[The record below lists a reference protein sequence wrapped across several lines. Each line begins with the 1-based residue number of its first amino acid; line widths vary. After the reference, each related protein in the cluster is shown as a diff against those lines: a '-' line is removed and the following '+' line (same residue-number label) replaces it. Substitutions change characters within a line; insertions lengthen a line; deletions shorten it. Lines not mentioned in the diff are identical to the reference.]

1 MNDDQETNKA
11 LRELLSTIHAI
22 AQRERIRSRINELL
36 AKGRSPEQVL
46 DSLKMNPPVLYP
58 KF

>member
-1 MNDDQETNKA
+1 MNEEKETIGAIK
-11 LRELLSTIHAI
+11 EVLSTLHAV

-36 AKGRSPEQVL
+36 AKGRTPDQIIA
-46 DSLKMNPPVLYP
+46 SLKANPPVLYP

>member
-1 MNDDQETNKA
+1 MKDENETIGAIK
-11 LRELLSTIHAI
+11 EVLSTLHAV

-36 AKGRSPEQVL
+36 AKGRTPEQVIT
-46 DSLKMNPPVLYP
+46 SLKANPPVLYP